1 MILQGAN
8 IVLGVTGGIACYK
21 AVDLASKLVQ
31 AGAVVDVIMT
41 EGATEFVTPLPFQTI
56 TKRPVSL
63 DMFQLLRDTDMAHIS
78 LSARAD
84 ALVIAPATANTIAK
98 LAYGLADNLL
108 TSTALAITA
117 PLIVAPAMDAD
128 MWEHPATQAN
138 IEVLRQRGAI
148 LVGPAE
154 GRLASGRMGFGRLVT
169 TEVLLGAIRQT
180 LGRRGPLSGERRPGA
195 RVVVTA
201 GGTQEPLDPVRYIT
215 NRSSG
220 RMGYAL
226 AEVARDMGADVTLIH
241 APTALPAIYGV
252 DHVAVRS
259 AADMHDAVL
268 ARLAET
274 DVLIMAA
281 AVADYRP
288 ARVAEQKIKKG
299 DDGLSLPLERTV
311 DILSA
316 VAEARANEGMPRLVI
331 GFAAETEDLLANAR
345 QKLEKKRLDLIVA
358 NDVSASDSGFE
369 VADNRVTLLTID
381 GEPEA
386 LPLMPKEEVA
396 EHVLR
401 WAAHAL
407 SNSPGKEG

>member
-31 AGAVVDVIMT
+31 AGANVDVIMT

-108 TSTALAITA
+108 TSTALATTA

-331 GFAAETEDLLANAR
+331 GFAAETENLLANAR

-358 NDVSASDSGFE
+358 NDVSASDSGFA
-369 VADNRVTLLTID
+369 VADNRVTLLTVD

-396 EHVLR
+396 EHILR